1 VVDVAAGATTNCA
14 LFGDGSVKCWGARF
28 HGVPAGNAPGQLGA
42 NLAPVNLG
50 GRSAKRIFVGPTM
63 ACALL
68 DGIDLK
74 CWGTGELGLALG
86 NAIPAGQNAAP
97 IDIGPG
103 RAIAAT
109 PAARHNCALID
120 DGSVGCW
127 GPPYIGPAPF
137 GIPQAGT
144 TPGTMGANL
153 TRIRF
158 FDRVEGRD
166 MPRRIVAA
174 SLTGNEPLAL
184 LDDGTVRAW
193 FNPPGGGL
201 VNGGHR
207 WRLPGRATAI
217 GAGISTFCA
226 LVEDGSVFCGSS
238 VRNTSPVAIAL
249 PAGRTAT
256 TIAVG
261 RAHACALLDD
271 HSVACWGDNS
281 LGQLG
286 QGDTQARTAATV
298 VALQ

>member
-1 VVDVAAGATTNCA
+1 
-14 LFGDGSVKCWGARF
+14 
-28 HGVPAGNAPGQLGA
+28 
-42 NLAPVNLG
+42 
-50 GRSAKRIFVGPTM
+50 M